1 MDFYNLPK
9 DLFQFCFMR
18 AFLSLIDLC
27 DEGDVVFD
35 FSELSGQSLPFLC
48 ASNIFLILSSD
59 PKCF

>member
-27 DEGDVVFD
+27 DEGDVVFE
-35 FSELSGQSLPFLC
+35 FFRIEWSII
-48 ASNIFLILSSD
+48 AIFCVLQIYS
-59 PKCF
+59 

>member
-18 AFLSLIDLC
+18 AFLFLIDLC
-27 DEGDVVFD
+27 DEGDVVFE
-35 FSELSGQSLPFLC
+35 FFRIEWSIIAIFC
-48 ASNIFLILSSD
+48 VSNIFLILSSD